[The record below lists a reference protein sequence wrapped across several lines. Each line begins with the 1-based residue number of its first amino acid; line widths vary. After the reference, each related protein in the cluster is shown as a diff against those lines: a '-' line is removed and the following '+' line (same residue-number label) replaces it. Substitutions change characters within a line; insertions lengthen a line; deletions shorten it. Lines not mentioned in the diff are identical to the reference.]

1 MTLSASGQQMIDSIA
16 VARRRLMNQVLAQ
29 WPEDEVQALFRLTR
43 KYADSLQ
50 QPAILVCCRLAQQSA
65 FASQLTGQF
74 VDVVGKY
81 LQQGSH
87 IESVVS

>member
-29 WPEDEVQALFRLTR
+29 WPEEEVQALFRLTR

-50 QPAILVCCRLAQQSA
+50 QPS
-65 FASQLTGQF
+65 
-74 VDVVGKY
+74 
-81 LQQGSH
+81 
-87 IESVVS
+87 